1 MRRSLAAA
9 AALAVVL
16 LAPGIAGAPAAA
28 AVEPSRAPRPV
39 PTFCRSTEQ
48 FLRFF
53 RNAPDPKKFATR
65 RGKAVLRRL
74 HATAP
79 RAMDAPTATI
89 VDSFGYLSRHGR
101 GTLTKA
107 RDRQNGDAL
116 FRTAVYSASHCKQH
130 LIQVFATNEVQRRIA
145 QAEAATTTTTH
156 AS

>member
-1 MRRSLAAA
+1 MRRLTVFFVAVTLAAG
-9 AALAVVL
+9 LAV
-16 LAPGIAGAPAAA
+16 APAAA
-28 AVEPSRAPRPV
+28 AERPRAPRPV
-39 PTFCRSTEQ
+39 QSFCRSTEQ

-53 RNAPDPKKFATR
+53 RNAPDPKKFATT
-65 RGKAVLRRL
+65 RGKAVLRSL

-107 RDRQNGDAL
+107 RDRRNGDAL
-116 FRTAVYSASHCKQH
+116 FRTAVYTASHCKQH
-130 LIQVFATNEVQRRIA
+130 LIQVFATGEVQRRIE
-145 QAEAATTTTTH
+145 QAEATTTTTTR